1 MSAIYDKQAN
11 NRVIVSK
18 KATINKNTLD
28 FFSCIMYNYKMKF
41 ATLLTA
47 NFGNR
52 LARLELKEKHTMK
65 ISKRAASVPSSLTLE
80 ITAQAKK
87 LKDEGVDVV
96 SFGAGEPDF
105 NTPEYIRESA
115 KSAIDKGLTKY
126 TPASGLLSLKKVIAD
141 KLKRDNGLD
150 YTPANIVVSN
160 GAKHSLYNALMAVV
174 EEGDEVIVPSPYWLT
189 YPELIRFCG
198 ATPVFVQTKEEN
210 GFKITPEELK
220 SAITP
225 ATKAFIFNNP
235 NNPTGAVY
243 TEEETKALAEVLE
256 KTDVCIIADEIYEKL
271 NYVCQP
277 YSIACYS
284 EKIKQNTILLNG
296 VSKTYAMT
304 GWRIGFLAAPD
315 DVAKAISNVQSQM
328 TSNPNSI
335 AQYAS
340 ITAYE
345 GEEGEVFL
353 DTMRVSFD
361 RRRKL
366 ICSKLDEVEGVTYIK
381 PHGAFYV
388 MVNVG
393 KAFGKRSGDAVI
405 DSALSF
411 ANAFI
416 RSHAVAVIPCE
427 PFGAPEYVRLSY
439 AISECDIVKGID
451 RLKDFIASLK

>member
-1 MSAIYDKQAN
+1 
-11 NRVIVSK
+11 
-18 KATINKNTLD
+18 
-28 FFSCIMYNYKMKF
+28 
-41 ATLLTA
+41 
-47 NFGNR
+47 
-52 LARLELKEKHTMK
+52 MK

-87 LKDEGVDVV
+87 LKEEGVDVV

-115 KSAIDKGLTKY
+115 KQAIDKGYTKY
-126 TPASGLLSLKKVIAD
+126 TPASGLPALKKAICD
-141 KLKRDNGLD
+141 KLKKDHGLE
-150 YTPANIVVSN
+150 YTPASVVVSN

-174 EEGDEVIVPSPYWLT
+174 EEGDEVIVPAPYWLT
-189 YPELIRFCG
+189 YPEIIRFCG
-198 ATPVFVQTKEEN
+198 AKPVFVPTKEEN

-243 TEEETKALAEVLE
+243 TKEEIQGLAEVLE
-256 KTDVCIIADEIYEKL
+256 QTDICVIADEIYEKL
-271 NYVCQP
+271 NYVCAP
-277 YSIACYS
+277 YSIASYS
-284 EKIKQNTILLNG
+284 EKMKSNVIILNG

-304 GWRIGFLAAPD
+304 GWRIGFLVAPEA
-315 DVAKAISNVQSQM
+315 VAKAISNVQSQM

-366 ICSKLDEVEGVTYIK
+366 LCSKLDEVEGVTYIK
-381 PHGAFYV
+381 PHGAFYT
-388 MVNVG
+388 MVNVSS
-393 KAFGKRSGDAVI
+393 AFGKKCGDQVI

-416 RSHAVAVIPCE
+416 KKSAVAVIPCE

-451 RLKDFIASLK
+451 RLREFLKALD